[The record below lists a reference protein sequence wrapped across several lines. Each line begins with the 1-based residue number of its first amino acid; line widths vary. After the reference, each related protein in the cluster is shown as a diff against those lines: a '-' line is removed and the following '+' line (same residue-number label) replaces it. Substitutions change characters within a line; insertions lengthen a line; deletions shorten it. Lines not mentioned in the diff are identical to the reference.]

1 MSERRT
7 ALITGASSGFGVE
20 FAKLFA
26 SDGFDLVLVARTEPP
41 MQELAE
47 QLRAAHAIT
56 ATVIAK
62 DLSTEGASDEL
73 VADLA
78 ARGFQVDAL
87 VNNAGFAQYGP
98 FVDADP
104 DTLHQM
110 LAVNV
115 VALTQLTR
123 SLLPGMLERG
133 WGRIVNLGSIGSFT
147 AAPMTGAYAAT
158 KAYVLSLSLALTEE
172 LAGTGVTVTALCPG
186 PTETGFQ
193 ARAEMADSQLIAGRT
208 LDPAGG
214 GRPRGL
220 RRHEEGASVPDH
232 RHDEQALRVRQ
243 PLPAA
248 HDVREGRRTCA
259 AEGSRLV
266 TLGRAVAEGRA

>member
-26 SDGFDLVLVARTEPP
+26 RDGFDLVLVARTEPP
-41 MQELAE
+41 MQKLAE
-47 QLRAAHAIT
+47 RLRVAHAIT

-62 DLSTEGASDEL
+62 DLSTVGASGEL

-78 ARGFQVDAL
+78 ARGIRVDAL

-98 FVDADP
+98 FVEADR
-104 DTLHQM
+104 DEMDQM
-110 LAVNV
+110 VSVNV

-123 SLLPGMLERG
+123 SLLPGMVERG

-147 AAPMTGAYAAT
+147 AAPMTGAYGAT

-172 LAGTGVTVTALCPG
+172 LRGTGVTITALCPG

-208 LDPAGG
+208 LDSAEAVARAGY
-214 GRPRGL
+214 
-220 RRHEEGASVPDH
+220 
-232 RHDEQALRVRQ
+232 
-243 PLPAA
+243 AA
-248 HDVREGRRTCA
+248 MKKGTPYLVTGTTSKLFA
-259 AEGSRLV
+259 FGSRFLPR
-266 TLGRAVAEGRA
+266 TMSAKIAGRAQQKVPGA

>member
-26 SDGFDLVLVARTEPP
+26 RDGFDLVLVARTEPP

-47 QLRAAHAIT
+47 RLRVAHAIT
-56 ATVIAK
+56 ATVTAK
-62 DLSTEGASDEL
+62 DLSTEGASGEL

-78 ARGFQVDAL
+78 ARGIRVDAL

-98 FVDADP
+98 FVEADR
-104 DTLHQM
+104 DEMDQM
-110 LAVNV
+110 VSVNV

-123 SLLPGMLERG
+123 SLLPGMVERG
-133 WGRIVNLGSIGSFT
+133 WGRIVNLGSIGSFM
-147 AAPMTGAYAAT
+147 AAPMTGAYGAT

-172 LAGTGVTVTALCPG
+172 LRGTGVTVTALCPG

-208 LDPAGG
+208 LDSAEAVARAGY
-214 GRPRGL
+214 
-220 RRHEEGASVPDH
+220 
-232 RHDEQALRVRQ
+232 
-243 PLPAA
+243 AA
-248 HDVREGRRTCA
+248 MKKGTPYLVTGTTSKLFA
-259 AEGSRLV
+259 FGSRFLPR
-266 TLGRAVAEGRA
+266 TLSASIAGRAQQKVPGA